1 MIIEAAASVPRANPD
16 PGPIRRGLQ
25 CLAPAR
31 RLWAACAFL
40 IITTQGGCAMT
51 SDTRAPVHTTNM
63 SDSVSEAET
72 VVREYFSRMQTGD
85 KEVYKLFHDDA
96 VLNGLGRRTTGRE
109 AIRQFYSHAIDEG
122 APQPRLAAPLLRE
135 GNRVAG
141 EIHIGL
147 ADGATLHVM
156 DLFEVEAG
164 RIRSLTYFLASEP
177 PAP

>member
-1 MIIEAAASVPRANPD
+1 
-16 PGPIRRGLQ
+16 
-25 CLAPAR
+25 
-31 RLWAACAFL
+31 
-40 IITTQGGCAMT
+40 MT
-51 SDTRAPVHTTNM
+51 NDTRAPVHTTNM

-72 VVREYFSRMQTGD
+72 VVREYFSRMQAGD
-85 KEVYKLFHDDA
+85 KDVYKLFHDDA

-109 AIRQFYSHAIDEG
+109 AIRQFYSRAIDEG